1 MVNDFR
7 LRSAFLNIE
16 EEWILKFSPTM
27 VDNFRL
33 KNVNFKRSY
42 LMNDQKEEKEKSE
55 WVGIADGL
63 NIYSSISCCL
73 NSCYKPGGLQGSD
86 SLKYQCT

>member
-1 MVNDFR
+1 
-7 LRSAFLNIE
+7 
-16 EEWILKFSPTM
+16 M

-42 LMNDQKEEKEKSE
+42 LMNDQKEQSE

-63 NIYSSISCCL
+63 KHIQFHLLLFEFMLEGMYVTSQVG
-73 NSCYKPGGLQGSD
+73 YKEAIV
-86 SLKYQCT
+86 

>member
-1 MVNDFR
+1 
-7 LRSAFLNIE
+7 
-16 EEWILKFSPTM
+16 M

-33 KNVNFKRSY
+33 KNVNFKRCH
-42 LMNDQKEEKEKSE
+42 LMNDQKEEKEQSE

-63 NIYSSISCCL
+63 KHIQFHLLLFEFMTRNVF
-73 NSCYKPGGLQGSD
+73 YKPGGLQGSD

>member
-1 MVNDFR
+1 
-7 LRSAFLNIE
+7 
-16 EEWILKFSPTM
+16 M

-42 LMNDQKEEKEKSE
+42 LMNDQKEEKEQSE

-63 NIYSSISCCL
+63 KHIQFHL
-73 NSCYKPGGLQGSD
+73 LLFEFMLQGMYVTSQVGY
-86 SLKYQCT
+86 KEAIV